1 MNLNQITIPSRD
13 LSQAVEFYRKLGL
26 ELIVDSI
33 PRYARFLCPKG
44 TTTLS
49 LHYVENYRGNSATV
63 IYFECANLDE
73 EVEKLKEIGIRFSQD
88 PQDERW
94 MWREARLF
102 DPDNNQ
108 ICLFLAGENRINP
121 PWRVGKEG

>member
-1 MNLNQITIPSRD
+1 MNLNQITLPSRD
-13 LSQAVEFYRKLGL
+13 LTTAVDFYRKLGL

-33 PRYARFLCPKG
+33 PRYARFLCPEG

-49 LHYVENYRGNSATV
+49 LHHVENYQGNSDTV
-63 IYFECANLDE
+63 VYFECKDLDD
-73 EVEKLKEIGIRFSQD
+73 EVEKLKKRGITFTQD

-94 MWREARLF
+94 FWREARLY

-108 ICLFLAGENRINP
+108 ICLFFAGENRINP
-121 PWRVGKEG
+121 PWKV